1 MMGGTADLYF
11 TVNNIGNTRAPLWP
25 NNASNPGLFYPVGGN
40 LATNFWDDMGR
51 YFTIGL
57 KGNF

>member
-1 MMGGTADLYF
+1 MPP
-11 TVNNIGNTRAPLWP
+11 I
-25 NNASNPGLFYPVGGN
+25 PGLFYPSA
-40 LATNFWDDMGR
+40 ATGPDFYNDMGR

>member
-1 MMGGTADLYF
+1 VAYPS
-11 TVNNIGNTRAPLWP
+11 V
-25 NNASNPGLFYPVGGN
+25 PGLFYPVNGIYS
-40 LATNFWDDMGR
+40 DMGR